1 MGNVLD
7 IPKSGDNISPDT
19 EWLNLQNSAI
29 FNDAY
34 VAGIYDELPI
44 FEGTEIDK
52 VKMVLFILRFQ
63 CSAHYFPGF
72 FRKQER
78 GVDSKC

>member
-34 VAGIYDELPI
+34 VAGIYDELPK

-52 VKMVLFILRFQ
+52 VSTKRFMYIYI
-63 CSAHYFPGF
+63 SP
-72 FRKQER
+72 
-78 GVDSKC
+78 